1 MAISCWTLGHLQA
14 GNLGIL
20 GTGQGAM
27 ATQMQVPDRRKVKR
41 RLRQDRRGGKT
52 TLPWIPRRKTNI
64 NRMVFTSRLTGS
76 VGIPPPT
83 GSERGRTQVGTR
95 GQRRM
100 EVR

>member
-1 MAISCWTLGHLQA
+1 MDAGSPAGWEFGHFGNRA
-14 GNLGIL
+14 GRHGNANA
-20 GTGQGAM
+20 GARSEEGEEETE
-27 ATQMQVPDRRKVKR
+27 AGPAG
-41 RLRQDRRGGKT
+41 GGKGKP
-52 TLPWIPRRKTNI
+52 TLPWIPRKKTNI
-64 NRMVFTSRLTGS
+64 SRMVFTSRLTGT